1 MAYSFAGMGYKRT
14 QLNLSIDRLKLDR
27 NNIRFSGE
35 QSQSEQDLIGK
46 YLQTEGFDR
55 LINSLRTH
63 GYFDEEPLVAI
74 PDNLPDS
81 IKNLPSSDL
90 RWNQEYV
97 LHIHEPKNTFTV
109 VEGNRRVAA
118 IKAILSHAKGTLD
131 LGIGKIEDEVLEDLS
146 IIPSIIYSNYKEVL
160 PYLAIKHG
168 DYTSFWGEK
177 EKTDFKIR
185 MESMGHE
192 QDYIDL
198 FGI

>member
-14 QLNLSIDRLKLDR
+14 QLNLSIDRLKLDH
-27 NNIRFSGE
+27 NNIRFADE
-35 QSQSEQDLIGK
+35 EFISESELIGK
-46 YLQTEGFDR
+46 YLSSDGFDR

-63 GYFDEEPLVAI
+63 GYFDEEPLVVI
-74 PDNLPDS
+74 PDDLPDS

-97 LHIHEPKNTFTV
+97 LHIHDPQNTFTV

-118 IKAILSHAKGTLD
+118 IKAILNHAKGTSD
-131 LGIGKIEDEVLEDLS
+131 LGIGKIEDEVMEDLS

-168 DYTSFWGEK
+168 CYSSNWGDK
-177 EKTDFKIR
+177 EMADFKQR
-185 MESMGHE
+185 MESMGHP

-198 FGI
+198 FEK

>member
-14 QLNLSIDRLKLDR
+14 QLNLSIDRLKLDH
-27 NNIRFSGE
+27 NNIRFADE
-35 QSQSEQDLIGK
+35 EFISESELIGK
-46 YLQTEGFDR
+46 YLSSDGFDR

-63 GYFDEEPLVAI
+63 GYFDEEPLVVI
-74 PDNLPDS
+74 PDDLPDS

-97 LHIHEPKNTFTV
+97 LHIHDPQNTFTV

-118 IKAILSHAKGTLD
+118 IKAILNHAKGTSD
-131 LGIGKIEDEVLEDLS
+131 LGIGKIEDEVMEDLS

-168 DYTSFWGEK
+168 SYSSNWGDK
-177 EKTDFKIR
+177 EMADFKQR
-185 MESMGHE
+185 MESMGHP

-198 FGI
+198 FEK